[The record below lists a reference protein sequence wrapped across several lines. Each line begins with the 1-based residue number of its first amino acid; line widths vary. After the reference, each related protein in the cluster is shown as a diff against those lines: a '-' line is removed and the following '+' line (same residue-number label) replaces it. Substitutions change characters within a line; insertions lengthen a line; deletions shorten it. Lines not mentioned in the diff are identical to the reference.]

1 MVMISKRI
9 LLDDIGK
16 ISVRQR
22 PGCVLLLPTA
32 MADFESLL
40 TRWQTAGIL
49 DGATVRHIR
58 AWESEQK
65 RPAGL
70 RWQVIVVLILGAIL
84 LACGVALFV
93 SAHWDQIGP
102 GARFA
107 VVLGMVSLFHLG
119 GSWARKRFRVLSTA
133 LHTVGTLS
141 TGAAIALVGQIFNIQ
156 EHWPAAVLMWALAAL
171 AGWILLH
178 DEAQQTLTLL
188 LFPAWLLSEFS
199 YYAEGHIGE
208 NVYIGRFLIAWAV
221 LYLTFFLGSKR
232 RIVQGIL
239 FAVAAITATVGTGLL
254 LMGWHS
260 WGDQTYLPLGLRT
273 WGWVFIAVLPLLF
286 AVFKLFKSVIP
297 VAVAIGFSIAL
308 PWCQRIWM
316 EHGSYQNYVY
326 NEPNL
331 AAHALVAIFCV
342 FIIWWGFLRTYYALI
357 GLGIVWFSAAVGW
370 FYFSNIFG
378 DLSRALISQALE
390 AATALFVIWWGV
402 RLASK
407 VLVNLGIVGFA
418 FVVGWFY
425 FSDIMDKLGRSL
437 GLIGLGILFLAG
449 GWVLERTRRKL
460 VAGMGIADDS
470 EEEAL

>member
-1 MVMISKRI
+1 
-9 LLDDIGK
+9 
-16 ISVRQR
+16 
-22 PGCVLLLPTA
+22 

-40 TRWQTAGIL
+40 NRWQTAGIL
-49 DGATVRHIR
+49 DGATARHIR

-93 SAHWDQIGP
+93 SAHWDRIGP

-133 LHTVGTLS
+133 LHAVGTLS

-188 LFPAWLLSEFS
+188 LFPAWLLSEFT

-208 NVYIGRFLIAWAV
+208 HVYQGRFLIVWAI
-221 LYLTFFLGSKR
+221 LYLTFFISSKR
-232 RIVQGIL
+232 EIVQGIL
-239 FAVAAITATVGTGLL
+239 VAFAAIASIVGIVVLL
-254 LMGWHS
+254 DGWSS
-260 WGDQTYLPLGLRT
+260 WGNQTYLSLGTRT

-286 AVFKLFKSVIP
+286 AVFKFFKSVIP
-297 VAVAIGFSIAL
+297 VVAAICFSIAL
-308 PWCQRIWM
+308 PWCQRIWTVT
-316 EHGSYQNYVY
+316 GQSWIGDGQVSYSRNA
-326 NEPNL
+326 PNL
-331 AAHALVAIFCV
+331 AAHALVAAFAV
-342 FIIWWGFLRTYYALI
+342 FIIWWGVRQT
-357 GLGIVWFSAAVGW
+357 
-370 FYFSNIFG
+370 
-378 DLSRALISQALE
+378 SQA
-390 AATALFVIWWGV
+390 
-402 RLASK
+402 
-407 VLVNLGIVGFA
+407 LVNLGIVGFA
-418 FVVGWFY
+418 VAVGWFY
-425 FSDIMDKLGRSL
+425 FSNIMDKLGRSL

-470 EEEAL
+470 EEEEL